1 MTSVGKK
8 KKKKKR
14 QFQWNL
20 KRNLSFFFFFFE
32 GERDF
37 FATFGKPGTV
47 VVYSSIA
54 GNKKLAHGRI

>member
-1 MTSVGKK
+1 MEFKK
-8 KKKKKR
+8 KP
-14 QFQWNL
+14 
-20 KRNLSFFFFFFE
+20 FFFFFE
-32 GERDF
+32 DTERDF